1 MKSVYFDS
9 AATSQMRP
17 EVIKTMADNMGSC
30 YGNPS
35 STHAFGRSAKAIIE
49 TCRKDIASKLNVTP
63 AEIIFTSGG
72 TEADNMVLKCAVS
85 DLGVSRIITS
95 RIEHHAVLYTAQ
107 LLEKQQGVV
116 VDYVDLGPNGEID
129 LEHLE
134 ELLKDKTRKTIVSLM
149 HVNNEVGNM
158 LDIHKVAEL
167 SHENDALFHSDMVQS
182 IGHFDICLKDCPVD
196 FLAVSAHK
204 FHGPKG
210 VGFAYIKKQHKLAS
224 LIQGG
229 EQERGHR
236 AGTENVVGIVG
247 LHKAFTL
254 AYENLEEESSYVKEL
269 KSYFISKLK
278 ENIEGVVFNGLS
290 ADLEK
295 STYTVINI
303 SLPIKE
309 AAKGMLLFQLD
320 LKGIACSQGSACQ
333 SGSQQGSFV
342 LNAIYGEEKLKYPSL
357 RFSLS
362 HYNTKEEVD
371 YVVEVLKEFMEKQAV
386 VGI

>member
-1 MKSVYFDS
+1 MKNIYFDS

-17 EVIKTMADNMGSC
+17 EVIEVMAEHMGTC

-35 STHAFGRSAKAIIE
+35 STHAFGRKAKAIVE
-49 TCRKDIASKLNVTP
+49 TCRKDIAKKLNVTP

-107 LLEKQQGVV
+107 LLEKQSGIK
-116 VDYVDLGPNGEID
+116 VDYVDLGPDGEVD
-129 LEHLE
+129 YEHLE
-134 ELLKDKTRKTIVSLM
+134 ELLKDNSYKTIVSLM
-149 HVNNEVGNM
+149 HVNNEIGNL
-158 LDIHKVAEL
+158 LDIHKVAQL
-167 SHENDALFHSDMVQS
+167 AHDKNALFHSDMVQS

-210 VGFAYIKKQHKLAS
+210 VGFAYINKAHKLAS

-247 LHKAFTL
+247 LHKAFTM
-254 AYENLEEESSYVKEL
+254 AYENLEKESSYVKEL
-269 KSYFISKLK
+269 KGYFISKLK
-278 ENIEGVVFNGLS
+278 ENIDGIVFNGLS
-290 ADLEK
+290 ADLDK
-295 STYTVINI
+295 STYTVINV

-342 LNAIYGEEKLKYPSL
+342 LNAIYGEEKMKYPSL

-362 HYNTKEEVD
+362 HYNTKDEVD
-371 YVVEVLKEFMEKQAV
+371 YVVEVLKEYTEKQSV
-386 VGI
+386 FV

>member
-1 MKSVYFDS
+1 MKKIYFDS
-9 AATSQMRP
+9 AATSQMRH
-17 EVIKTMADNMGSC
+17 EVIEAMADNMGSC

-49 TCRKDIASKLNVTP
+49 TCRKDIASTLNVTP

-85 DLGVSRIITS
+85 DLGVTRIITS

-107 LLEKQQGVV
+107 LLEKQNNVRL
-116 VDYVDLGPNGEID
+116 DYVNLGSHGEID

-134 ELLKDKTRKTIVSLM
+134 ALLKDTTHKTIVSLM
-149 HVNNEVGNM
+149 HVNNEIGNM

-167 SHENDALFHSDMVQS
+167 AHENDALFHSDMVQS

-210 VGFAYIKKQHKLAS
+210 VGFAYIKKEHKLAS

-247 LHKAFTL
+247 LHTAFNL
-254 AYENLEEESSYVKEL
+254 AYKNLEEESQYVRGL
-269 KSYFISKLK
+269 KSYFITKLK
-278 ENIEGVVFNGLS
+278 DQIEGVVFNGLS
-290 ADLEK
+290 ADLDK
-295 STYTVINI
+295 STYTVINL
-303 SLPIKE
+303 SLPIQE

-333 SGSQQGSFV
+333 SGSQKGSFV
-342 LNAIYGEEKLKYPSL
+342 LNAIYGDEKMKVPSL

-362 HYNTKEEVD
+362 HYNTKDEID
-371 YVVEVLKEFMEKQAV
+371 YVVGVLKEYMEKQTV
-386 VGI
+386 FV